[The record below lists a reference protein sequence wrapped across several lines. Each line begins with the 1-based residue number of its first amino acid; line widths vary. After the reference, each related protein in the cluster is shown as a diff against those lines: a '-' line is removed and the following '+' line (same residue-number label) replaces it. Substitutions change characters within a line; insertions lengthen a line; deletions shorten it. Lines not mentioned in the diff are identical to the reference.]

1 MTVVSIAA
9 ELVARWASLYNGS
22 SLVSTSVTFVH
33 LGGLLLG
40 GGCAVAAD
48 RMTLR
53 QSPANPTRFRAHLRE
68 LHSLHRPVVVGLG
81 FTLVSGL
88 LMLGA
93 DIEAY
98 LPSTLFWFKMGL
110 IAVLLGNGI
119 AHRRTERTLRSG
131 QGDSDRAWRR
141 LQHSARASLA
151 LWFGSLLLGTALLA
165 A

>member
-1 MTVVSIAA
+1 MTVVSLAA
-9 ELVARWASLYNGS
+9 ELVAQWASLYNES
-22 SLVSTSVTFVH
+22 SVISTSVTFVH

-53 QSPANPTRFRAHLRE
+53 LSPANSARFRAHLQE
-68 LHSLHRPVVVGLG
+68 LHGVHRPVLIGLAL
-81 FTLVSGL
+81 TLVSGM
-88 LMLGA
+88 LMLAA
-93 DIEAY
+93 DLETF

-110 IAVLLGNGI
+110 IAVLLGNGLRL
-119 AHRRTERTLRSG
+119 RRAEMALRFG
-131 QGDSDRAWRR
+131 WADQDRGWLR
-141 LQHSARASLA
+141 LQRAARASLT

>member
-1 MTVVSIAA
+1 MTVLSIAT
-9 ELVARWASLYNGS
+9 ELSAPWANLYNGS

-53 QSPANPTRFRAHLRE
+53 LRPANSARFRAHLQE
-68 LHSLHRPVVVGLG
+68 LHGMHRPVLLGLALT
-81 FTLVSGL
+81 FASGL
-88 LMLGA
+88 LMLAA
-93 DIEAY
+93 DLPTY

-110 IAVLLGNGI
+110 IAVLLGNGLVL
-119 AHRRTERTLRSG
+119 RRAERALRFG
-131 QGDSDRAWRR
+131 WTAQDRGWRR
-141 LQHSARASLA
+141 LQRAAQASLT